1 MNKRQWIC
9 AASALSMLGSGNV
22 FAHGYIKQPEARGYL
37 CKLGENSQCGAV
49 QWEPQSVEGYSGFPQ
64 NGPADGQIASAGLAQ
79 FSPLNEQTVSRWA
92 KRPITAGPTNFTWR
106 FTANHVT
113 RNWRYYITRPDWL
126 ANQPLNRAAFE
137 LVPFC
142 VVDGGMQQPPQEVTH
157 NCDVPPREGYQ
168 VILGVWEV
176 GDTPMSFYNVMD
188 VMFADVTTPPDPSAW
203 QAKGMLYPSIDLQVG
218 DQAMTRVF
226 DASGERSDLQTRLQV
241 ETSEQGQRNQWTY
254 LLASRINQQQSQLKA
269 GQRGSDG
276 AIQPVYGQNSL
287 FARADSG
294 IQRIE
299 VQIDKATAPNHD
311 LLVDGLQP
319 SYRIRG
325 GQLRLEFNVT
335 AVGSLQI
342 SSYVYDHD
350 GNAKG
355 FAATEL
361 DNNSQ
366 PLSINVESPVPGHHQ
381 LVVSAKVVGS
391 EQVLQK
397 TFDMMFV
404 ADDGSASYDFTF
416 PDGLRSYTA
425 GTRVLQPKTGQLY
438 QCRPFPQSGYCMQ
451 WSAASTQFEPGIGS
465 HWQDAWIAD

>member
-1 MNKRQWIC
+1 MAIC
-9 AASALSMLGSGNV
+9 ASSVKTANAAQCNGNRKAWKATPASRKTALPM
-22 FAHGYIKQPEARGYL
+22 
-37 CKLGENSQCGAV
+37 
-49 QWEPQSVEGYSGFPQ
+49 
-64 NGPADGQIASAGLAQ
+64 ASAGLAQ

-137 LVPFC
+137 PVPFC

-157 NCDVPPREGYQ
+157 NCDIPPREGYQ

-188 VMFADVTTPPDPSAW
+188 VMFGDVTTPPDPSAW
-203 QAKGMLYPSIDLQVG
+203 QAKGMLYPSVDLQVG

-226 DASGERSDLQTRLQV
+226 DANGERSDLQTRLQV

-254 LLASRINQQQSQLKA
+254 LLASRINQQQSLLKA

-276 AIQPVYGQNSL
+276 AISPVYGQNSL

-299 VQIDKATAPNHD
+299 VQIDKATAPDHD

-319 SYRIRG
+319 SYRIRN

-335 AVGSLQI
+335 AVGALQI

-361 DNNSQ
+361 ANGSQ
-366 PLSINVESPVPGHHQ
+366 PLSINVENPVPGHHQ
-381 LVVSAKVVGS
+381 LVVSGKVAGS

-404 ADDGSASYDFTF
+404 ADDGSANYDFTF

-438 QCRPFPQSGYCMQ
+438 QCLPFPKSGYCTQ